1 MEQGSRKRKSGK
13 FRFAV
18 SGSTINK
25 LKRFLLNFIA
35 VFLWLISLVIK
46 LTVVRGLLLTRVC
59 LYVGFTVARQR
70 QWIGCLCCFIS
81 AMTRIWRSLTCSL
94 KTPRARLVWVS
105 TARCE
110 AGIRAVK
117 PRGSDATARAH
128 AHHAKADASSS
139 SSSSNVITFFLLFRP
154 KDGQQ
159 KTLAVDNSVLIG
171 CLSIIQYDVI
181 MRCARVCWQEHR
193 DRVAGNMAHALW
205 ISIRRCY

>member
-139 SSSSNVITFFLLFRP
+139 SSSSSNVITCFPPFPSKRRP
-154 KDGQQ
+154 AKN
-159 KTLAVDNSVLIG
+159 VG
-171 CLSIIQYDVI
+171 CWQLSINWMFIYNTVWRHHAMCACVLTRASWSCGRQYGTRA
-181 MRCARVCWQEHR
+181 M
-193 DRVAGNMAHALW
+193 NLN
-205 ISIRRCY
+205 